1 MRSAWRSAFLGDL
14 LLVVLPV
21 VAGFA
26 VLPALYDNGLLLLN
40 FVVFLVL
47 AQGLNLIYGFA
58 GYLPFGYVGFFG
70 AGAYGFSMLVTLA
83 GVPPVPA
90 VLGGGTAALLVGLL
104 LSPLLRLQGAYFGL
118 ASLAA
123 SEALL
128 HLTSNPNLA
137 SITGGPYGVKLP
149 AAYAPALTYGLALG
163 ILALTMGLVA
173 WLRHSRF
180 GLQLQAARD
189 NALAA
194 SMAGI
199 SVVRGRLVVWLASAA
214 AAGLIGAVF
223 AWRSS
228 TFFPEAV
235 FSLNFSIFAIVF
247 TLFGGAGTL
256 LGPVLGV
263 VLLYGLYNAIGVS
276 APQYFQL
283 AYGVLIMTLVLF
295 FPEGLAAIPRRWASH
310 ARARHSGPAPAPVR
324 ADG

>member
-1 MRSAWRSAFLGDL
+1 MPKAFPRELAMVVAPL
-14 LLVVLPV
+14 LLL
-21 VAGFA
+21 FA
-26 VLPALYDNGLLLLN
+26 VLPFVYDNGLLLLN

-47 AQGLNLIYGFA
+47 AQGLNLTYGFA

-83 GVPPVPA
+83 GAPPLLA
-90 VLGGGTAALLVGLL
+90 VLGGGAAAVAAALL

-123 SEALL
+123 AQALL
-128 HLTSNPNLA
+128 QLISNPNLGDL
-137 SITGGPYGVKLP
+137 TGGPYGVKLTLP
-149 AAYAPALTYGLALG
+149 YTPRLIYTLALV
-163 ILALTMGLVA
+163 ILALTMTLVA

-180 GLQLQAARD
+180 GLQLKAARD
-189 NALAA
+189 NPIAA

-199 SVVRGRLVVWLASAA
+199 DIVRGRLVVWLASAV

-223 AWRSS
+223 AWRAS

-235 FSLNFSIFAIVF
+235 FDLNFSIFAIVF

-256 LGPVLGV
+256 AGPVFGV
-263 VLLYGLYNAIGVS
+263 LLLYGLYNFIGVS

-283 AYGVLIMTLVLF
+283 GFGLLIMLLVLF
-295 FPEGLAAIPRRWASH
+295 FPQGLAALFRRKV
-310 ARARHSGPAPAPVR
+310 PA
-324 ADG
+324 

>member
-1 MRSAWRSAFLGDL
+1 MPKAFPRELAMVVAPL
-14 LLVVLPV
+14 LLL
-21 VAGFA
+21 FA
-26 VLPALYDNGLLLLN
+26 VLPFVYDNGLLLLN

-47 AQGLNLIYGFA
+47 AQGLNLTYGFA

-83 GVPPVPA
+83 GAPPLLA
-90 VLGGGTAALLVGLL
+90 VLGGGAAAVAAALL

-123 SEALL
+123 AQALL
-128 HLTSNPNLA
+128 QLISNPNLGDL
-137 SITGGPYGVKLP
+137 TGGPYGVKLTLP
-149 AAYAPALTYGLALG
+149 YTPRLIYTLALV
-163 ILALTMGLVA
+163 ILALTMTLVA

-180 GLQLQAARD
+180 GLQLKAARD
-189 NALAA
+189 NPIAA

-199 SVVRGRLVVWLASAA
+199 DIVRGRLVVWLASAV

-223 AWRSS
+223 AWRAS

-235 FSLNFSIFAIVF
+235 FDLNFSIFAIVF

-256 LGPVLGV
+256 AGPVFGV
-263 VLLYGLYNAIGVS
+263 LLLYGLYNFIGVS

-283 AYGVLIMTLVLF
+283 GFGLLIMVLVLF
-295 FPEGLAAIPRRWASH
+295 FPQGLAALFRRKV
-310 ARARHSGPAPAPVR
+310 PA
-324 ADG
+324 

>member
-1 MRSAWRSAFLGDL
+1 MVVAPL
-14 LLVVLPV
+14 LLL
-21 VAGFA
+21 FA
-26 VLPALYDNGLLLLN
+26 VLPFVYDNGLLLLN

-47 AQGLNLIYGFA
+47 AQGLNLTYGFA

-83 GVPPVPA
+83 GAPPLLA
-90 VLGGGTAALLVGLL
+90 VLGGGAAAVAAALL

-123 SEALL
+123 AQALL
-128 HLTSNPNLA
+128 QLISNPNLGDL
-137 SITGGPYGVKLP
+137 TGGPYGVKLTLP
-149 AAYAPALTYGLALG
+149 YTPRLIYTLALV
-163 ILALTMGLVA
+163 ILALTMTLVA

-180 GLQLQAARD
+180 GLQLKAARD
-189 NALAA
+189 NPIAA

-199 SVVRGRLVVWLASAA
+199 DIVRGRLVVWLASAV

-223 AWRSS
+223 AWRAS

-235 FSLNFSIFAIVF
+235 FDLNFSIFAIVF

-256 LGPVLGV
+256 AGPVFGV
-263 VLLYGLYNAIGVS
+263 LLLYGLYNFIGVS

-283 AYGVLIMTLVLF
+283 GFGLLIMLLVLF
-295 FPEGLAAIPRRWASH
+295 FPQGLAALFRRKV
-310 ARARHSGPAPAPVR
+310 PA
-324 ADG
+324 

>member
-1 MRSAWRSAFLGDL
+1 MPKAFPRELAMVVAPL
-14 LLVVLPV
+14 LLL
-21 VAGFA
+21 FA
-26 VLPALYDNGLLLLN
+26 VLPFVYDNGLLLLN

-47 AQGLNLIYGFA
+47 AQGLNLTYGFA

-83 GVPPVPA
+83 GAPPLLA
-90 VLGGGTAALLVGLL
+90 VLGGGAAAVAAALL

-123 SEALL
+123 AQALL
-128 HLTSNPNLA
+128 QLISNPNLGDL
-137 SITGGPYGVKLP
+137 TGGPYGVKLTLP
-149 AAYAPALTYGLALG
+149 YTPRLIYTLALV
-163 ILALTMGLVA
+163 ILALTMTLVA

-180 GLQLQAARD
+180 GLQLKAARD
-189 NALAA
+189 NPIAA

-199 SVVRGRLVVWLASAA
+199 DIVRGRLVVWLASAV

-223 AWRSS
+223 AWRAS

-235 FSLNFSIFAIVF
+235 FDLNFSIFAIVF

-256 LGPVLGV
+256 AGPVFGV
-263 VLLYGLYNAIGVS
+263 LLLYGLYNFIGVS

-283 AYGVLIMTLVLF
+283 GFGLLIMLLVLF
-295 FPEGLAAIPRRWASH
+295 FPQGLAALFRRK
-310 ARARHSGPAPAPVR
+310 VTT
-324 ADG
+324 